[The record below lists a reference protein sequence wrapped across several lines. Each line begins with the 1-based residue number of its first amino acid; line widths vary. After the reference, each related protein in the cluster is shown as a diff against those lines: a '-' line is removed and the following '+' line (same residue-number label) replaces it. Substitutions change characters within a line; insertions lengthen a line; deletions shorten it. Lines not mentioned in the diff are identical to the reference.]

1 MKRTKRLLAA
11 ILSCAMVFALTACGG
26 SEGSGQ
32 RKPEGDPEGGPEDR
46 LCICGAGRGRRVLL
60 CA

>member
-26 SEGSGQ
+26 S
-32 RKPEGDPEGGPEDR
+32 D
-46 LCICGAGRGRRVLL
+46 GAGSANSGSL
-60 CA
+60 

>member
-26 SEGSGQ
+26 SEGAGSGSLKAVSYTHLDVYKRQ
-32 RKPEGDPEGGPEDR
+32 AQYR
-46 LCICGAGRGRRVLL
+46 LTARM
-60 CA
+60 